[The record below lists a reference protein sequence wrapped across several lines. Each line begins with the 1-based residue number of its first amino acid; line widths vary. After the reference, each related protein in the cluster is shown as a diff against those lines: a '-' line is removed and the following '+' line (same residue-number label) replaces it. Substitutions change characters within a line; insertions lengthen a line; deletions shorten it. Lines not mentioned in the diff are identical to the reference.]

1 MASIRSRGKKLFVDF
16 RYLGVRCRET
26 TNLIDTPENRRKL
39 QKIIERIEAEI
50 VLGTFNYAQYF
61 PKSDKAEEMMAL
73 NDRKTSIQTDVPLFK
88 DFAMQFTQEKEI
100 EWRETYRNKIADTL
114 RLYLIPTFG
123 SRPLHLIKKTDVL
136 AFRSSLAKV
145 TYGKTN
151 KHLSAARINSI
162 MVPLG
167 MILKEAAKRYK
178 FDSPFDDIK
187 SLKEPKVNIAPFTL
201 DEVWKFI
208 NGVRLDYR
216 NYYLVRFFTGMR
228 TSEIDGL
235 TWDSIDFNRREIVIN
250 QALVKGKIVPPKT
263 QESYRAIQMSPWV
276 YDALKE
282 QQKVTYKRSEY
293 VFCSHTGEPFD
304 YNNVNKRVW
313 HPTLKALGLKKR
325 NAYQTRHTAATLW
338 LAAGESPE
346 WIAYQMGHSTTKM
359 LFNTYS
365 RYVPNMTRQDGSA
378 FEALVNLSQVQLDI
392 SNTNIDKE
400 VSNENN

>member
-26 TNLIDTPENRRKL
+26 TNLIDIPENRKKL
-39 QKIIERIEAEI
+39 QKIIERMEAEI

-61 PKSDKAEEMMAL
+61 PKSDKAERMMYL
-73 NDRKTSIQTDVPLFK
+73 SDRKECITTNVPSFK
-88 DFAMQFTQEKEI
+88 QFAELWFSEKEI
-100 EWRETYRNKIADTL
+100 EWRATQRRKVREILDM
-114 RLYLIPTFG
+114 YLLPEFNG
-123 SRPLHLIKKTDVL
+123 RPIEGIKKTDVL

-145 TYGKTN
+145 TRGKTN

-167 MILKEAAKRYK
+167 MILKEASKRYK
-178 FDSPFDDIK
+178 FENPYEDIK
-187 SLKEPKVNIAPFTL
+187 SLKEPRTSIQPFTL

-208 NGVRLDYR
+208 NWVREDYR

-235 TWDSIDFNRREIVIN
+235 TWENVDFDRREIVIN
-250 QALVKGKIVPPKT
+250 QALVKGKVVPPKT

-282 QQKVTYKRSEY
+282 QHKVTYKRSEY
-293 VFCSHTGEPFD
+293 VFCSHTGEPLD

-378 FEALVNLSQVQLDI
+378 FEALVSRSQMAQA
-392 SNTNIDKE
+392 STDKE
-400 VSNENN
+400 TSK

>member
-26 TNLIDTPENRRKL
+26 TNLIDTPENRKKL
-39 QKIIERIEAEI
+39 QKIIERMEAEI

-61 PKSDKAEEMMAL
+61 PKSDKAERMMYL
-73 NDRKTSIQTDVPLFK
+73 SDRKECITTNVPSFK
-88 DFAMQFTQEKEI
+88 QFAELWFSEKEI
-100 EWRETYRNKIADTL
+100 EWRATQRRKVREILDM
-114 RLYLIPTFG
+114 YLLPEFNG
-123 SRPLHLIKKTDVL
+123 RPIEGIKKTDVL

-145 TYGKTN
+145 TRGKTN

-167 MILKEAAKRYK
+167 MILKEASKRYK
-178 FDSPFDDIK
+178 FENPYEDIK
-187 SLKEPKVNIAPFTL
+187 SLKEPRTSIQPFTL

-208 NGVRLDYR
+208 NWVREDYR

-235 TWDSIDFNRREIVIN
+235 TWENVDFDRREIVIN
-250 QALVKGKIVPPKT
+250 QALVKGKVVPPKT

-282 QQKVTYKRSEY
+282 QHKVTYKRSEY
-293 VFCSHTGEPFD
+293 VFCSHTGEPLD

-365 RYVPNMTRQDGSA
+365 RYVPVVA
-378 FEALVNLSQVQLDI
+378 
-392 SNTNIDKE
+392 
-400 VSNENN
+400 

>member
-26 TNLIDTPENRRKL
+26 TNLIDTPENRKKL
-39 QKIIERIEAEI
+39 QKIIERMEAEI
-50 VLGTFNYAQYF
+50 ILDTFNYAQYF
-61 PKSDKAEEMMAL
+61 PKSDKAERMMYL
-73 NDRKTSIQTDVPLFK
+73 SDRKECITTNVPSFK
-88 DFAMQFTQEKEI
+88 QFAELWFSEKEI
-100 EWRETYRNKIADTL
+100 EWRATQRRKVREILDM
-114 RLYLIPTFG
+114 YLLPEFNG
-123 SRPLHLIKKTDVL
+123 RPIEGIKKTDVL

-145 TYGKTN
+145 TRGKTN

-167 MILKEAAKRYK
+167 MILKEASKRYK
-178 FDSPFDDIK
+178 FENPYEDIK
-187 SLKEPKVNIAPFTL
+187 SLKEPRTSIQPFTL

-208 NGVRLDYR
+208 NWVREDYR

-235 TWDSIDFNRREIVIN
+235 TWENVDFDRREIVIN
-250 QALVKGKIVPPKT
+250 QALVKGKVVPPKT

-282 QQKVTYKRSEY
+282 QHKVTYKRSEY
-293 VFCSHTGEPFD
+293 VFCSHTAEPLD

-378 FEALVNLSQVQLDI
+378 FEALVNRSQMQLEKN
-392 SNTNIDKE
+392 SKE
-400 VSNENN
+400 TQNEED

>member
-26 TNLIDTPENRRKL
+26 TNLIDTPENRKKL
-39 QKIIERIEAEI
+39 QKIIERMEAEI

-61 PKSDKAEEMMAL
+61 PKSDKAERMMYL
-73 NDRKTSIQTDVPLFK
+73 SERKECITTNVPS
-88 DFAMQFTQEKEI
+88 FTQFAELWFSEKEI
-100 EWRETYRNKIADTL
+100 EWRATQRRKVREILDM
-114 RLYLIPTFG
+114 YLLPEFKN
-123 SRPLHLIKKTDVL
+123 RPIEGIKKTDVL

-145 TYGKTN
+145 TRGKTN

-167 MILKEAAKRYK
+167 MILKEASKRYK
-178 FDSPFDDIK
+178 FENPYEDIK
-187 SLKEPKVNIAPFTL
+187 SLKEPRTSIQPFTL

-208 NGVRLDYR
+208 NWVREDYR

-235 TWDSIDFNRREIVIN
+235 TWENVDFDRREIVIN
-250 QALVKGKIVPPKT
+250 QALVKGKVVPPKT

-282 QQKVTYKRSEY
+282 QHKVTYKRSEY
-293 VFCSHTGEPFD
+293 VFCSHTGEPLD

-378 FEALVNLSQVQLDI
+378 FEALVNRSQMQLEKN
-392 SNTNIDKE
+392 SKE
-400 VSNENN
+400 TQNEED

>member
-1 MASIRSRGKKLFVDF
+1 MASIRSRNKKLVVDF

-26 TNLIDTPENRRKL
+26 TNLIDTPENRKKL
-39 QKIIERIEAEI
+39 QKIIERMEAEI

-61 PKSDKAEEMMAL
+61 PKSDKASKMMAL
-73 NDRKTSIQTDVPLFK
+73 NDRKACISTSVPSFK
-88 DFAMQFTQEKEI
+88 QFAELWFSEKEI
-100 EWRETYRNKIADTL
+100 EWRATQRRKVREILDM
-114 RLYLIPTFG
+114 YLLPEFNG
-123 SRPLHLIKKTDVL
+123 RPIEGIKKTDVL

-145 TYGKTN
+145 TRGKAN

-167 MILKEAAKRYK
+167 MILKEASKRYK
-178 FDSPFDDIK
+178 FENPYEDIK
-187 SLKEPKVNIAPFTL
+187 SLKEPRTSIQPFTL

-208 NGVRLDYR
+208 NWVREDYR

-235 TWDSIDFNRREIVIN
+235 TWENVDFDRREIVIN
-250 QALVKGKIVPPKT
+250 QALVKGKVVPPKT

-282 QQKVTYKRSEY
+282 QHKVTYKRSEY
-293 VFCSHTGEPFD
+293 VFCSHTGEPLD

-365 RYVPNMTRQDGSA
+365 RYVPNMTRKDGSA
-378 FEALVNLSQVQLDI
+378 FEALVNRSQMQLEK
-392 SNTNIDKE
+392 NNKE
-400 VSNENN
+400 TQNEED

>member
-1 MASIRSRGKKLFVDF
+1 MASIRSRNKKLVVDF

-26 TNLIDTPENRRKL
+26 TNLIDTPENRKKL
-39 QKIIERIEAEI
+39 QKIIERMEAEI

-61 PKSDKAEEMMAL
+61 PKSDKASKMMAL
-73 NDRKTSIQTDVPLFK
+73 NDRKACISTSVPSFK
-88 DFAMQFTQEKEI
+88 QFAELWFSEKEI
-100 EWRETYRNKIADTL
+100 EWRATQRRKVREILDM
-114 RLYLIPTFG
+114 YLLPEFNG
-123 SRPLHLIKKTDVL
+123 RPIEGIKKTDVL

-145 TYGKTN
+145 TRGKAN

-167 MILKEAAKRYK
+167 MILKEASKRYK
-178 FDSPFDDIK
+178 FENPYEDIK
-187 SLKEPKVNIAPFTL
+187 SLKEPRTSIQPFTL

-208 NGVRLDYR
+208 NWVREDYR

-235 TWDSIDFNRREIVIN
+235 TWENVDFDRREIVIN

-282 QQKVTYKRSEY
+282 QHKVTYKRSEY
-293 VFCSHTGEPFD
+293 VFCSHTGEPLD

-365 RYVPNMTRQDGSA
+365 RYVPNMTRKDGSA
-378 FEALVNLSQVQLDI
+378 FEALVNRSQMQLEK
-392 SNTNIDKE
+392 NNKE
-400 VSNENN
+400 TQNEED

>member
-1 MASIRSRGKKLFVDF
+1 M
-16 RYLGVRCRET
+16 YL
-26 TNLIDTPENRRKL
+26 LPEFNGRP
-39 QKIIERIEAEI
+39 IE
-50 VLGTFNYAQYF
+50 G
-61 PKSDKAEEMMAL
+61 
-73 NDRKTSIQTDVPLFK
+73 
-88 DFAMQFTQEKEI
+88 
-100 EWRETYRNKIADTL
+100 
-114 RLYLIPTFG
+114 
-123 SRPLHLIKKTDVL
+123 IKKTDVL

-145 TYGKTN
+145 TRGKAN

-167 MILKEAAKRYK
+167 MILKEASKRYK
-178 FDSPFDDIK
+178 FENPYEDIK
-187 SLKEPKVNIAPFTL
+187 SLKEPRTSIQPFTL

-208 NGVRLDYR
+208 KWVREDYR

-235 TWDSIDFNRREIVIN
+235 TWENVDFDRREIVIN

-282 QQKVTYKRSEY
+282 QHKVTYKRSKY
-293 VFCSHTGEPFD
+293 VFCSHTGEPLD

-365 RYVPNMTRQDGSA
+365 RYVPNMTRKDGSA
-378 FEALVNLSQVQLDI
+378 FESLVNRSQMKLEK
-392 SNTNIDKE
+392 NNKE
-400 VSNENN
+400 TQNEED

>member
-26 TNLIDTPENRRKL
+26 TNLIDTPENRKKL
-39 QKIIERIEAEI
+39 QKIIERMEAEI
-50 VLGTFNYAQYF
+50 ILDTFNYAQYF
-61 PKSDKAEEMMAL
+61 PKSDKAERMMYL
-73 NDRKTSIQTDVPLFK
+73 SDRKECITTNVPSFK
-88 DFAMQFTQEKEI
+88 QFAELWFSEKEI
-100 EWRETYRNKIADTL
+100 EWRATQRRKVREILDM
-114 RLYLIPTFG
+114 YLLPEFNG
-123 SRPLHLIKKTDVL
+123 RPIEGIKKTDVL

-145 TYGKTN
+145 TRGKTN

-167 MILKEAAKRYK
+167 MILKEASKRYK
-178 FDSPFDDIK
+178 FENPYEDIK
-187 SLKEPKVNIAPFTL
+187 SLKEPRTSIQPFTL

-208 NGVRLDYR
+208 NWVREDYR

-235 TWDSIDFNRREIVIN
+235 TWENVDFERREIVIN
-250 QALVKGKIVPPKT
+250 QALVKGKVVPPKT

-282 QQKVTYKRSEY
+282 QHKVTYKRSEY
-293 VFCSHTGEPFD
+293 VFCSHTGEPLD

-313 HPTLKALGLKKR
+313 HPTLKALGLKNR

-378 FEALVNLSQVQLDI
+378 FEALVNRSQMQLEKK
-392 SNTNIDKE
+392 SKE
-400 VSNENN
+400 TQNEED

>member
-1 MASIRSRGKKLFVDF
+1 MASIRSRNKKLVVDF

-26 TNLIDTPENRRKL
+26 TNLIDTPENRKKL
-39 QKIIERIEAEI
+39 QKIIERMEAEI

-61 PKSDKAEEMMAL
+61 PKSDKAERMMYL
-73 NDRKTSIQTDVPLFK
+73 SERKECITTNVPS
-88 DFAMQFTQEKEI
+88 FTQFAELWFSEKEI
-100 EWRETYRNKIADTL
+100 EWRDTYKRKIKEIIDM
-114 RLYLIPTFG
+114 YLLPKFG
-123 SRPLHLIKKTDVL
+123 TKPIHIIKKTDVL

-145 TYGKTN
+145 TYGKAN

-167 MILKEAAKRYK
+167 MILKEAAKRYQ
-178 FDSPFDDIK
+178 FDNPYYDINA
-187 SLKEPKVNIAPFTL
+187 LKQPKTDIQPFTL
-201 DEVWKFI
+201 NEVWTFI
-208 NGVRLDYR
+208 NGVRADYR

-235 TWDSIDFNRREIVIN
+235 TWENIDFNRREIVIK
-250 QALVKGKIVPPKT
+250 QAYVKGKIVPPKT

-282 QQKVTYKRSEY
+282 QQAITYKRSDY
-293 VFCSHTGEPFD
+293 VFCAHTGEPLD

-313 HPTLKALGLKKR
+313 HPTLKILGLKKR

-346 WIAYQMGHSTTKM
+346 WIASQMGHATTKM

-378 FEALVNLSQVQLDI
+378 FEALVNRSQLVQSSADQET
-392 SNTNIDKE
+392 SQ
-400 VSNENN
+400 

>member
-1 MASIRSRGKKLFVDF
+1 MASIRTRKGSNMLFVDF
-16 RYLGVRCRET
+16 HYMGKRCRET
-26 TNLIDTPENRRKL
+26 TNLIDTPANRKKL
-39 QKIIERIEAEI
+39 EKVIEKMEAEI
-50 VLGTFNYAQYF
+50 TLGIFSYAKYF
-61 PKSDKAEEMMAL
+61 PKSEKCDEMMAL
-73 NDRKTSIQTDVPLFK
+73 NDRKECIQSDTPSFK
-88 DFAMQFTQEKEI
+88 QFATLWFSEKEI
-100 EWRETYRNKIADTL
+100 EWRDTYKRKIQEIIDM
-114 RLYLIPTFG
+114 YLLPSFG
-123 SRPLHLIKKTDVL
+123 TKPIHIIKKTDVL

-145 TYGKTN
+145 TYGKAN

-178 FDSPFDDIK
+178 FDNPYDDIK
-187 SLKEPKVNIAPFTL
+187 SLKEPKTDIQPFTL
-201 DEVWKFI
+201 EEVWKFI
-208 NGVRLDYR
+208 NGVRADYH

-235 TWDSIDFNRREIVIN
+235 IWENIDFDRREIVIK

-276 YDALKE
+276 FDALLE
-282 QQKVTYKRSEY
+282 QQAITYKRSDY
-293 VFCSHTGEPFD
+293 VFCAHTGEPLD

-313 HPTLKALGLKKR
+313 HPTLKILGLKKR
-325 NAYQTRHTAATLW
+325 NAYQSRHTAATLW

-346 WIAYQMGHSTTKM
+346 WIASQMGHSTTKM

-378 FEALVNLSQVQLDI
+378 FEALVSRSQVAQI
-392 SNTNIDKE
+392 FTDKE
-400 VSNENN
+400 TSQ